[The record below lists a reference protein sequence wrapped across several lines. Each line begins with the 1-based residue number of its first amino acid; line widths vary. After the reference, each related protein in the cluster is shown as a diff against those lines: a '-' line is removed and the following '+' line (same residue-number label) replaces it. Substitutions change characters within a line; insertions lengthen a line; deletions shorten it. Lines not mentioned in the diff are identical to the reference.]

1 MVPEVLLALMGVP
14 GEVIVLEPASA
25 SSPERFRVSP
35 DLPFVD
41 APERACLDRLV
52 SLGYAF
58 RCLEAF
64 ATREGSTSGGADLAT
79 GRPLSGAPPPVERR
93 AAPPSLYRRA
103 LAAGVGEVL
112 ATYES
117 AILRL
122 EQDVLR
128 GVVPAL
134 PAALESALA
143 EFAVVLPALHETLAP
158 VMASPATLRGAALMH
173 HLHAAARD
181 AGAPRVEAALVRLR
195 GRCAFAAYQQTLAWC
210 VHGVLADPAAEFW
223 VVPVEG
229 AGGEGGVWLGADDR
243 RRGDETFLFGVED
256 ARDAKRSFRAD
267 AETTLEEY
275 AYFAG
280 DAADADAHPEEDGGE
295 GEWHRGFQVSLE
307 ALPPGVE
314 LPAAEATLFVGR
326 AVRVLSRPRGAYY
339 FGRATPLLPASHARR
354 ATRLIR
360 DLADAA
366 PSSDGAFDRARF
378 EAAIREIE
386 RPIASA
392 LGKLV
397 IEDAGLTAHLDAL
410 RGYLLMGRGDFYQQF
425 FEEAGGL
432 LARPPRPATAERE
445 LEARFQRAAMK
456 SSAEHDPL
464 AARFRPRFDPARDAT
479 GATSASS
486 PSSSSDARAASASFR
501 VPSLDGWDALELEYR
516 VPWPL
521 GLVVTR
527 DAIARYNRMF
537 QYAFRLRRVLA
548 ALDEAWLELRRR
560 GDDARRRRLAACQ
573 SFARFLLNNLL
584 TYLQVDVIEASHA
597 EMLARIRAA
606 PEDVSNAQ
614 RALRACLARVAAQS
628 FLDLER
634 VSDVVERVMAL
645 ATRLARL
652 VAAGHDAADDLDAVA
667 EKEREAGEIAAAHER
682 VAAELW
688 RTLRSERLADDPKAP
703 HLRQL
708 LLRLNFNDFFSADE
722 DARRRDR
729 AGDERAN
736 PGKPGGVGGG
746 SATSTPAG
754 GGEKAPRRAAWG
766 GEPTPRNQAPPALAF
781 RR

>member
-64 ATREGSTSGGADLAT
+64 ATREGSTSGADLAT

-243 RRGDETFLFGVED
+243 RRGDETFLFGEED

-560 GDDARRRRLAACQ
+560 GDDEHRRRLAACQ

-652 VAAGHDAADDLDAVA
+652 VAAGRDDAADLDAVA

-754 GGEKAPRRAAWG
+754 GGEKSPRRAARG

>member
-64 ATREGSTSGGADLAT
+64 ATREGSTSGADLAT
-79 GRPLSGAPPPVERR
+79 GHPLSGAPPPVERR

-243 RRGDETFLFGVED
+243 RRGDETFLFGEED

-314 LPAAEATLFVGR
+314 LPVAEATLFVGR
-326 AVRVLSRPRGAYY
+326 AVRVLSRPRGAAY
-339 FGRATPLLPASHARR
+339 
-354 ATRLIR
+354 
-360 DLADAA
+360 AD
-366 PSSDGAFDRARF
+366 
-378 EAAIREIE
+378 
-386 RPIASA
+386 
-392 LGKLV
+392 V
-397 IEDAGLTAHLDAL
+397 
-410 RGYLLMGRGDFYQQF
+410 
-425 FEEAGGL
+425 
-432 LARPPRPATAERE
+432 
-445 LEARFQRAAMK
+445 
-456 SSAEHDPL
+456 
-464 AARFRPRFDPARDAT
+464 FRIVA
-479 GATSASS
+479 
-486 PSSSSDARAASASFR
+486 AASRRCSGCSGFSV
-501 VPSLDGWDALELEYR
+501 VPRAMLYLFLMPSCA
-516 VPWPL
+516 
-521 GLVVTR
+521 
-527 DAIARYNRMF
+527 
-537 QYAFRLRRVLA
+537 VLI
-548 ALDEAWLELRRR
+548 
-560 GDDARRRRLAACQ
+560 C
-573 SFARFLLNNLL
+573 
-584 TYLQVDVIEASHA
+584 
-597 EMLARIRAA
+597 
-606 PEDVSNAQ
+606 
-614 RALRACLARVAAQS
+614 VAH
-628 FLDLER
+628 
-634 VSDVVERVMAL
+634 
-645 ATRLARL
+645 
-652 VAAGHDAADDLDAVA
+652 G
-667 EKEREAGEIAAAHER
+667 
-682 VAAELW
+682 
-688 RTLRSERLADDPKAP
+688 
-703 HLRQL
+703 
-708 LLRLNFNDFFSADE
+708 
-722 DARRRDR
+722 
-729 AGDERAN
+729 
-736 PGKPGGVGGG
+736 
-746 SATSTPAG
+746 
-754 GGEKAPRRAAWG
+754 
-766 GEPTPRNQAPPALAF
+766 
-781 RR
+781 

>member
-64 ATREGSTSGGADLAT
+64 ATREGSTSGADLAT

-243 RRGDETFLFGVED
+243 RRGDETFLFGEEED

-267 AETTLEEY
+267 ADATLEEV

-326 AVRVLSRPRGAYY
+326 AVRVLSRPRGAYL
-339 FGRATPLLPASHARR
+339 GRASPLLPASHARR

-464 AARFRPRFDPARDAT
+464 AARFRPRFDPSRDAT
-479 GATSASS
+479 G
-486 PSSSSDARAASASFR
+486 DARLPLVGSGGVR
-501 VPSLDGWDALELEYR
+501 VVPRAESGR
-516 VPWPL
+516 V
-521 GLVVTR
+521 GR
-527 DAIARYNRMF
+527 AR
-537 QYAFRLRRVLA
+537 AGVPGA
-548 ALDEAWLELRRR
+548 
-560 GDDARRRRLAACQ
+560 
-573 SFARFLLNNLL
+573 
-584 TYLQVDVIEASHA
+584 
-597 EMLARIRAA
+597 
-606 PEDVSNAQ
+606 
-614 RALRACLARVAAQS
+614 
-628 FLDLER
+628 
-634 VSDVVERVMAL
+634 
-645 ATRLARL
+645 
-652 VAAGHDAADDLDAVA
+652 VAAGSRRDA
-667 EKEREAGEIAAAHER
+667 G
-682 VAAELW
+682 
-688 RTLRSERLADDPKAP
+688 
-703 HLRQL
+703 
-708 LLRLNFNDFFSADE
+708 
-722 DARRRDR
+722 RDR
-729 AGDERAN
+729 A
-736 PGKPGGVGGG
+736 V
-746 SATSTPAG
+746 
-754 GGEKAPRRAAWG
+754 
-766 GEPTPRNQAPPALAF
+766 
-781 RR
+781 

>member
-64 ATREGSTSGGADLAT
+64 ATREGSTSGADLAT

-243 RRGDETFLFGVED
+243 RRGDETFLFGEED
-256 ARDAKRSFRAD
+256 ARVAKRSFRAD
-267 AETTLEEY
+267 AETTLEED

-326 AVRVLSRPRGAYY
+326 AVRVLSRPRGAY

-432 LARPPRPATAERE
+432 LARPPRAATAERE

-560 GDDARRRRLAACQ
+560 GDDERRRRLAACQ

-652 VAAGHDAADDLDAVA
+652 VAAAHDDAADIDAVA

-729 AGDERAN
+729 AGDERAK

-754 GGEKAPRRAAWG
+754 GGEKSPRRAAWG